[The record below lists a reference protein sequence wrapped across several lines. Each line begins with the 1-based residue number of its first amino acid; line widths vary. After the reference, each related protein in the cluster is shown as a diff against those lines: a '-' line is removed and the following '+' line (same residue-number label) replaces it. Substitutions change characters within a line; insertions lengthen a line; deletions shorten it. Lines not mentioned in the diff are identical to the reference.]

1 MSKEDFQVC
10 VEVCVRKV
18 LLVDWE
24 ILSQLNFYW
33 NNFDFL
39 VLVFDYNEENIIKS
53 FFGIDCGDFYFDI
66 DKV

>member
-1 MSKEDFQVC
+1 MC

-24 ILSQLNFYW
+24 ILSWLNFYW

-39 VLVFDYNEENIIKS
+39 VLIFDYNEENIIKS
-53 FFGIDCGDFYFDI
+53 VFGIDCGDFYFDI

>member
-1 MSKEDFQVC
+1 MC

-24 ILSQLNFYW
+24 ILSWLNFYW

-39 VLVFDYNEENIIKS
+39 VLVFDYNEENIIKN
-53 FFGIDCGDFYFDI
+53 FFGIDCSDFYFDI

>member
-1 MSKEDFQVC
+1 MC

-24 ILSQLNFYW
+24 ILSWLNFYC
-33 NNFDFL
+33 NNFDLL
-39 VLVFDYNEENIIKS
+39 VLVFDYNEENIIKC
-53 FFGIDCGDFYFDI
+53 FFGIDCDDFYFDI